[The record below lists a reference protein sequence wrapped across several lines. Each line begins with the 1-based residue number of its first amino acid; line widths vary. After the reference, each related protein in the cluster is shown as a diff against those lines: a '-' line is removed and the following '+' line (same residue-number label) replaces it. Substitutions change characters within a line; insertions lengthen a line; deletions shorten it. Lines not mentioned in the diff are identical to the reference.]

1 MILGVA
7 AGTVAAICV
16 VVVVGSAVQSL
27 VGLGLGLV
35 AAPVVTLLDPHLMP
49 QLLLVLAML
58 LPGLTLVES
67 HDDIDWGGLGWVL
80 AARVPGTVLGVLLLG
95 WFSLQ
100 ALGIAVAVMVLLAVA
115 LTLRAVEVPI
125 TRRSLSL
132 AGFVSGATGTTTSI
146 GGPPV
151 ALLYQHRP
159 PPQIRSTLAVFFA
172 AGALLSL
179 CGIALSGRLDG
190 QVLLLGLALSPCLL
204 LGTWVGVHLRGLL
217 AEGATRY
224 AVLAVCT
231 ASALTLLVRSV
242 AG

>member
-7 AGTVAAICV
+7 AGTAATICV
-16 VVVVGSAVQSL
+16 VVMVGAAVQSL

-35 AAPVVTLLDPHLMP
+35 AAPVVTLVDAHLMP

-58 LPGLTLVES
+58 LPCLTLVES

-95 WFSLQ
+95 WFSLR
-100 ALGIAVAVMVLLAVA
+100 ALGIAVAVMVLLATL
-115 LTLRAVEVPI
+115 LTLRAVTLPL
-125 TRRSLSL
+125 TRPSLAL

-179 CGIALSGRLDG
+179 SAITLTGHLDG
-190 QVLLLGLALSPCLL
+190 QVLLLSLALTPCLL
-204 LGTWVGVHLRGLL
+204 LGSWVGVHLRGLL
-217 AEGATRY
+217 PEGATRY

-231 ASALTLLVRSV
+231 ASALVLLVRSV